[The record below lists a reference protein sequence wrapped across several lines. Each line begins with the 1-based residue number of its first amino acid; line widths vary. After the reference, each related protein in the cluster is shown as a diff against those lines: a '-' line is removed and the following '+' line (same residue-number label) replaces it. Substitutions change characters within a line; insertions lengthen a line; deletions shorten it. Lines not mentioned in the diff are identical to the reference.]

1 MQNLKE
7 LMEKYGNVTTE
18 NGLMDGVEVDMDP
31 TVGVVETIINGENE
45 EIVKEAIESAAKDAE
60 ELEEVA
66 GDAEELE
73 ETVETEEKEEE
84 ATTESAIRI
93 MDKINQTLE
102 KHGYKSDEEKESM
115 GYSVNSLNTESAQS
129 FPSATKDAAIKAGKS
144 VIEKIKA
151 GVKWIIEKIVGVFI
165 KIKESFLT
173 LLGNNAATARKL
185 QGVLAGLEDKVEE
198 GKEVSI
204 DFGAKF
210 PLASKLDKD
219 NILKSMV
226 AGNAI
231 VVNAVIKSFTDGC
244 AAKSLEK
251 FNSLDGVAGSAEVAT
266 LMGVDKAI
274 LLGTLLKGTSGNS
287 ITAIVVKEGT
297 VKIESKE
304 VEGKAPALTA
314 PLSNGDLK
322 SILSEV
328 ILKAD
333 ASKKFIEDTKG
344 SFEALKNIKV
354 EDEEFAKTAKIE
366 STISTLTNAKMKLL
380 SSLASQPKLV
390 LQFVAANV
398 AVKAKKA

>member
-1 MQNLKE
+1 MQNLKD

-45 EIVKEAIESAAKDAE
+45 EIVKEAIESASKDAEELEVVAKDAE
-60 ELEEVA
+60 ELEETV
-66 GDAEELE
+66 DA
-73 ETVETEEKEEE
+73 EEKEEE
-84 ATTESAIRI
+84 ATTESAVRI
-93 MDKINQTLE
+93 MDKINATLE
-102 KHGYKSDEEKESM
+102 KHGYKSDEDKEAM

-129 FPSATKDAAIKAGKS
+129 FPTATKDAAVKAGKS

-151 GVKWIIEKIVGVFI
+151 GVKWIIEKIVAAFI
-165 KIKESFLT
+165 KIKDSFLS
-173 LLGNNAATARKL
+173 LIGNNAATARKL
-185 QGVLAGLEDKVEE
+185 QGVLAGVEDKVEE

-274 LLGTLLKGTSGNS
+274 LLGTSGKS
-287 ITAIVVKEGT
+287 VSAIVVKEGT
-297 VKIESKE
+297 VKVESKE
-304 VEGKAPALTA
+304 AEGKAPALTT

-328 ILKAD
+328 IVKAD

-354 EDEEFAKTAKIE
+354 EDEEFAKSAKIE
-366 STISTLTNAKMKLL
+366 STVSTLTNAKMKLL

>member
-1 MQNLKE
+1 MQNLKD

-60 ELEEVA
+60 ELEVVA

-73 ETVETEEKEEE
+73 ETVEAEEKEEE

-93 MDKINQTLE
+93 MDKINATLE
-102 KHGYKSDEEKESM
+102 KHGYKSDEDKEAM
-115 GYSVNSLNTESAQS
+115 GYSVSSLNTESAQS
-129 FPSATKDAAIKAGKS
+129 FPSATKDAAVKAGKS

-151 GVKWIIEKIVGVFI
+151 GVKWIIEKIVAAFI
-165 KIKESFLT
+165 KIKDSFLS
-173 LLGNNAATARKL
+173 LIGNNAATARKL
-185 QGVLAGLEDKVEE
+185 QGVLAGVEDKVEE

-274 LLGTLLKGTSGNS
+274 LLGTSGKS
-287 ITAIVVKEGT
+287 VSAIVVKEGT
-297 VKIESKE
+297 VKVESKE
-304 VEGKAPALTA
+304 AEGKAPALTT

-328 ILKAD
+328 IVKAD

-354 EDEEFAKTAKIE
+354 EDEEFAKSAKIE
-366 STISTLTNAKMKLL
+366 TTISTLTNAKMKLL

>member
-66 GDAEELE
+66 ADAEELE

-102 KHGYKSDEEKESM
+102 KHGYKSDEDKEAM
-115 GYSVNSLNTESAQS
+115 GYSVSSLNTESAQS
-129 FPSATKDAAIKAGKS
+129 FPSATKDAAVKAGKS

-151 GVKWIIEKIVGVFI
+151 GVKWIIEKIVAAFI
-165 KIKESFLT
+165 KIKDSFLS
-173 LLGNNAATARKL
+173 LIGNNAATARKL
-185 QGVLAGLEDKVEE
+185 QGVLANVEDKVEE

-219 NILKSMV
+219 GVLKSMV

-231 VVNAVIKSFTDGC
+231 IVNAVIKEFTDGC

-251 FNSLDGVAGSAEVAT
+251 FNKLDGIAGSAEVAT
-266 LMGVDKAI
+266 LMGTEKAI
-274 LLGTLLKGTSGNS
+274 LLGTSGKS
-287 ITAIVVKEGT
+287 VSAIVVKEGT
-297 VKIESKE
+297 VKVESKE
-304 VEGKAPALTA
+304 AEGKAPVLTA
-314 PLSNGDLK
+314 PLSNADLK
-322 SILSEV
+322 AILSEV
-328 ILKAD
+328 IVKAD
-333 ASKKFIEDTKG
+333 ASKKFIEDTKA
-344 SFEALKNIKV
+344 SFESIKNIKV
-354 EDEEFAKTAKIE
+354 EDEEFAKSAKIE
-366 STISTLTNAKMKLL
+366 TTVSTLTSAKMKLL
-380 SSLASQPKLV
+380 SSLASQPKVV

>member
-1 MQNLKE
+1 MTNLKD

-60 ELEEVA
+60 ELKVVA
-66 GDAEELE
+66 ADAEDLE
-73 ETVETEEKEEE
+73 DTVDAEEKEEE

-102 KHGYKSDEEKESM
+102 KHGYKSDEDKEAM
-115 GYSVNSLNTESAQS
+115 GYSVSSLNTESAQS
-129 FPSATKDAAIKAGKS
+129 FPSATKDAAVKAGKS

-151 GVKWIIEKIVGVFI
+151 GVKWIIEKIVAAFI
-165 KIKESFLT
+165 KIKDSFLS
-173 LLGNNAATARKL
+173 LIGNNAATARKL
-185 QGVLAGLEDKVEE
+185 QGVLAGVEDKVEE

-244 AAKSLEK
+244 ASKSLEK
-251 FNSLDGVAGSAEVAT
+251 FNKLEGVAGSAEVAT
-266 LMGVDKAI
+266 LMGAEKAV
-274 LLGTLLKGTSGNS
+274 LLGTSGKS
-287 ITAIVVKEGT
+287 VSAIVVKEGT
-297 VKIESKE
+297 VKVESKE
-304 VEGKAPALTA
+304 AEGKAPALTT

-322 SILSEV
+322 AILSEV
-328 ILKAD
+328 IVKAD
-333 ASKKFIEDTKG
+333 ASKKFIEDTKA
-344 SFEALKNIKV
+344 SFESIKNIKV
-354 EDEEFAKTAKIE
+354 EDEEFAKSAKIE
-366 STISTLTNAKMKLL
+366 STVSTLTSAKMKLL

>member
-1 MQNLKE
+1 MQKLKD

-60 ELEEVA
+60 ELEVVA

-73 ETVETEEKEEE
+73 ETVEAEEKEEE

-93 MDKINQTLE
+93 MDKINATLE
-102 KHGYKSDEEKESM
+102 KHGYKSDEDKEAM
-115 GYSVNSLNTESAQS
+115 GYSVSSLNTESAQS
-129 FPSATKDAAIKAGKS
+129 FPSATKDAAVKAGKS

-151 GVKWIIEKIVGVFI
+151 GVKWIIEKIVATFI
-165 KIKESFLT
+165 KIKDSFLS
-173 LLGNNAATARKL
+173 LIGNNAATARKL
-185 QGVLAGLEDKVEE
+185 QGVLAGVEDKVEE

-219 NILKSMV
+219 NILKSMIP
-226 AGNAI
+226 GNAI

-274 LLGTLLKGTSGNS
+274 LLGTSGKS
-287 ITAIVVKEGT
+287 VSAIVVKEGT
-297 VKIESKE
+297 VKVESKE
-304 VEGKAPALTA
+304 AEGKAPALTT

-328 ILKAD
+328 IVKAD

-354 EDEEFAKTAKIE
+354 EDEEFAKSAKIE
-366 STISTLTNAKMKLL
+366 STVSTLTNAKMKLL

>member
-1 MQNLKE
+1 MQNLKD

-60 ELEEVA
+60 ELEVVA

-73 ETVETEEKEEE
+73 ETVEAEEKEEE

-93 MDKINQTLE
+93 MDKINATLE
-102 KHGYKSDEEKESM
+102 KHGYKSDEDKEAM
-115 GYSVNSLNTESAQS
+115 GYSVSSLNTESAQS
-129 FPSATKDAAIKAGKS
+129 FPSATKDAAVKAGKS

-151 GVKWIIEKIVGVFI
+151 GVKWIIEKIVAAFI
-165 KIKESFLT
+165 KIKDSFLS
-173 LLGNNAATARKL
+173 LIGNNAATARKL
-185 QGVLAGLEDKVEE
+185 QGVLAGVEDKVEE

-274 LLGTLLKGTSGNS
+274 LLGTSGKS
-287 ITAIVVKEGT
+287 VSAIVVKEGT
-297 VKIESKE
+297 VKVESKE
-304 VEGKAPALTA
+304 AEGKAPALTT

-328 ILKAD
+328 IVKAD

-354 EDEEFAKTAKIE
+354 EDEEFAKSAKIE
-366 STISTLTNAKMKLL
+366 STVSTLTNAKMKLL

>member
-66 GDAEELE
+66 ADAEELE

-102 KHGYKSDEEKESM
+102 KHGYKSDEDKEAM

-129 FPSATKDAAIKAGKS
+129 FPTATKDAAVKAGKS

-151 GVKWIIEKIVGVFI
+151 GVKWIIEKIVAAFI
-165 KIKESFLT
+165 KIKDSFLS
-173 LLGNNAATARKL
+173 LIGNNAATARKL
-185 QGVLAGLEDKVEE
+185 QGVLAGVEDKVEE

-226 AGNAI
+226 TGNAI
-231 VVNAVIKSFTDGC
+231 VVNTVIKSFTDGC

-274 LLGTLLKGTSGNS
+274 LLGTSGKS
-287 ITAIVVKEGT
+287 VSAIVVKEGT
-297 VKIESKE
+297 VKVESKDA
-304 VEGKAPALTA
+304 EGKAPALTT
-314 PLSNGDLK
+314 PLSNGDLN
-322 SILSEV
+322 LFY
-328 ILKAD
+328 LKL
-333 ASKKFIEDTKG
+333 F
-344 SFEALKNIKV
+344 
-354 EDEEFAKTAKIE
+354 
-366 STISTLTNAKMKLL
+366 
-380 SSLASQPKLV
+380 
-390 LQFVAANV
+390 
-398 AVKAKKA
+398 

>member
-66 GDAEELE
+66 ADAEELE

-102 KHGYKSDEEKESM
+102 KHGYKSDEDKEAM
-115 GYSVNSLNTESAQS
+115 GYSVSSLNTESAQS
-129 FPSATKDAAIKAGKS
+129 FPSATKDAAVKAGKS

-151 GVKWIIEKIVGVFI
+151 GVKWIIEKIVAAFI
-165 KIKESFLT
+165 KIKDSFLS
-173 LLGNNAATARKL
+173 LIGNNAATARKL
-185 QGVLAGLEDKVEE
+185 QGVLANVEDKVEE

-219 NILKSMV
+219 GVLKSMV

-231 VVNAVIKSFTDGC
+231 IVNAVIKEFTDGC

-251 FNSLDGVAGSAEVAT
+251 FNKLDGIAGSAEVAT
-266 LMGVDKAI
+266 LMGAEKAI
-274 LLGTLLKGTSGNS
+274 LLGTSGKS
-287 ITAIVVKEGT
+287 VSAIVVKEGT
-297 VKIESKE
+297 VKVESKE
-304 VEGKAPALTA
+304 AEGKAPALTT

-322 SILSEV
+322 AILSEV
-328 ILKAD
+328 IVKAD
-333 ASKKFIEDTKG
+333 VSKKFIEDTKA
-344 SFEALKNIKV
+344 SFESIKNIKV
-354 EDEEFAKTAKIE
+354 EDEEFAKSAKIE
-366 STISTLTNAKMKLL
+366 TTVSTLTSAKMKLL
-380 SSLASQPKLV
+380 SSLASQPKVV

>member
-66 GDAEELE
+66 ADAEELE

-102 KHGYKSDEEKESM
+102 KHGYKSDEDKEAM
-115 GYSVNSLNTESAQS
+115 GYSVSSLNTESAQS
-129 FPSATKDAAIKAGKS
+129 FPSATKDAAVKAGKS

-151 GVKWIIEKIVGVFI
+151 GVKWIIEKIVAAFI
-165 KIKESFLT
+165 KIKDSFLS
-173 LLGNNAATARKL
+173 LIGNNAATARKL
-185 QGVLAGLEDKVEE
+185 QGVLANVEDKVEE

-219 NILKSMV
+219 GVLKSMV

-231 VVNAVIKSFTDGC
+231 IVNAVIKEFTDGC

-251 FNSLDGVAGSAEVAT
+251 FNKLDGIAGSAEVAT
-266 LMGVDKAI
+266 LMGAEKAI
-274 LLGTLLKGTSGNS
+274 LLGTSGKS
-287 ITAIVVKEGT
+287 VSAIVVKEGT
-297 VKIESKE
+297 VKVESKE
-304 VEGKAPALTA
+304 AEGKAPVLTA
-314 PLSNGDLK
+314 PLSNADLK
-322 SILSEV
+322 AILSEV
-328 ILKAD
+328 IVKAD
-333 ASKKFIEDTKG
+333 ASKKFIEDTKA
-344 SFEALKNIKV
+344 SFESIKNIKV
-354 EDEEFAKTAKIE
+354 EDEEFAKSAKIE
-366 STISTLTNAKMKLL
+366 TTVSTLTSAKMKLL
-380 SSLASQPKLV
+380 SSLASQPKVV
-390 LQFVAANV
+390 LQFVATNV

>member
-1 MQNLKE
+1 MQNLKD
-7 LMEKYGNVTTE
+7 LMEKYGSVTTE

-66 GDAEELE
+66 ADAEELE

-115 GYSVNSLNTESAQS
+115 GYSVSSLNTESAQS
-129 FPSATKDAAIKAGKS
+129 FPTATKDAAVKAGKS

-151 GVKWIIEKIVGVFI
+151 GVKWIIEKIVAAFI
-165 KIKESFLT
+165 KIKDSFLS
-173 LLGNNAATARKL
+173 LIGNNAATARKL
-185 QGVLAGLEDKVEE
+185 QGVLANVEDKVEE

-204 DFGAKF
+204 DFGVKF

-219 NILKSMV
+219 GVLKSMV

-231 VVNAVIKSFTDGC
+231 IVNAVIKEFTDGC

-251 FNSLDGVAGSAEVAT
+251 FNKLDGITGSAEVAT
-266 LMGVDKAI
+266 LMGAEKAI
-274 LLGTLLKGTSGNS
+274 LLGTSGKS
-287 ITAIVVKEGT
+287 VSAIVVKEGS
-297 VKIESKE
+297 VKVETKE
-304 VEGKAPALTA
+304 AEGKAPALTA

-322 SILSEV
+322 AILSEV
-328 ILKAD
+328 IVKAD
-333 ASKKFIEDTKG
+333 ASKKFIEDTKA
-344 SFEALKNIKV
+344 SFESIKNIKV
-354 EDEEFAKTAKIE
+354 EDEEFAKSAKIE
-366 STISTLTNAKMKLL
+366 STVSTLTSAKMKLL
-380 SSLASQPKLV
+380 SSLASQPKVV

>member
-66 GDAEELE
+66 ADAEELE

-102 KHGYKSDEEKESM
+102 KHGYKSDEDKEAM
-115 GYSVNSLNTESAQS
+115 GYSVSSLNTESAQS
-129 FPSATKDAAIKAGKS
+129 FPSATKDAAVKAGKS

-151 GVKWIIEKIVGVFI
+151 GVKWIIEKIVAAFI
-165 KIKESFLT
+165 KIKDSFLS
-173 LLGNNAATARKL
+173 LIGNNAATARKL
-185 QGVLAGLEDKVEE
+185 QGVLANVEDKVEE

-219 NILKSMV
+219 GVLKSMV

-231 VVNAVIKSFTDGC
+231 IVNAVIKEFTDGC

-251 FNSLDGVAGSAEVAT
+251 FNKLDGIAGSAEVAT
-266 LMGVDKAI
+266 LMGAEKAI
-274 LLGTLLKGTSGNS
+274 LLGTSGKS
-287 ITAIVVKEGT
+287 VSAIVVKEGT
-297 VKIESKE
+297 VKVESKDA
-304 VEGKAPALTA
+304 EGKAPALTT

-322 SILSEV
+322 AILSEV
-328 ILKAD
+328 IVKAD
-333 ASKKFIEDTKG
+333 ASKKFIEDTKA
-344 SFEALKNIKV
+344 SFESIKNIKV
-354 EDEEFAKTAKIE
+354 EDEEFAKSAKIE
-366 STISTLTNAKMKLL
+366 TTVSTLTSAKMKLL
-380 SSLASQPKLV
+380 SSLASQPKVV
-390 LQFVAANV
+390 LQFVVANV

>member
-1 MQNLKE
+1 MQNLKD
-7 LMEKYGNVTTE
+7 LMEEYGNVTTE

-66 GDAEELE
+66 ADAEELE

-102 KHGYKSDEEKESM
+102 KHGYKSDEDKEAM
-115 GYSVNSLNTESAQS
+115 GYSVSSLNTESAQS
-129 FPSATKDAAIKAGKS
+129 FPSATKDAAVKAGKS

-151 GVKWIIEKIVGVFI
+151 GVKWIIEKIVAVFI
-165 KIKESFLT
+165 KIKDSFLS
-173 LLGNNAATARKL
+173 LIGNNAATARKL
-185 QGVLAGLEDKVEE
+185 QGVLANVEDKVEE

-219 NILKSMV
+219 GVLKSMV

-231 VVNAVIKSFTDGC
+231 IVNAVIKEFTDGC

-251 FNSLDGVAGSAEVAT
+251 FNKLDGIAGSAEVAT
-266 LMGVDKAI
+266 LMGAEKAI
-274 LLGTLLKGTSGNS
+274 LLGTSGKS
-287 ITAIVVKEGT
+287 VSAIVVKEGT
-297 VKIESKE
+297 VKVESKE
-304 VEGKAPALTA
+304 AEGKAPVLTA
-314 PLSNGDLK
+314 PLSNADLK
-322 SILSEV
+322 AILSEV
-328 ILKAD
+328 IVKAD
-333 ASKKFIEDTKG
+333 ASKKFIEDTKA
-344 SFEALKNIKV
+344 SFESIKNIKV
-354 EDEEFAKTAKIE
+354 EDEEFAKSAKIE
-366 STISTLTNAKMKLL
+366 TTVSTLTSAKMKLL
-380 SSLASQPKLV
+380 SSLASQPKVV
-390 LQFVAANV
+390 LQFVATNV

>member
-1 MQNLKE
+1 MQNLKD

-66 GDAEELE
+66 ADAEELE

-102 KHGYKSDEEKESM
+102 KHGYKSDEDKEAM
-115 GYSVNSLNTESAQS
+115 GYSVSSLNTESAQS
-129 FPSATKDAAIKAGKS
+129 FPSATKDAAVKAGKS

-151 GVKWIIEKIVGVFI
+151 GVKWIIEKIVAVFI
-165 KIKESFLT
+165 KIKDSFLS
-173 LLGNNAATARKL
+173 LIGNNAATARKL
-185 QGVLAGLEDKVEE
+185 QGVLANVEDKVEE

-219 NILKSMV
+219 GVLKSMV

-231 VVNAVIKSFTDGC
+231 IVNAVIKEFTDGC

-251 FNSLDGVAGSAEVAT
+251 FNKLDGIAGSAEVAT
-266 LMGVDKAI
+266 LMGAEKAI
-274 LLGTLLKGTSGNS
+274 LLGTSGKS
-287 ITAIVVKEGT
+287 VSAIVVKEGT
-297 VKIESKE
+297 VKVESKE
-304 VEGKAPALTA
+304 AEGKAPVLTA
-314 PLSNGDLK
+314 PLSNADLK
-322 SILSEV
+322 AILSEV
-328 ILKAD
+328 IVKAD
-333 ASKKFIEDTKG
+333 VSKKFIEDTKA
-344 SFEALKNIKV
+344 SFESIKNIKV
-354 EDEEFAKTAKIE
+354 EDEEFAKSAKIE
-366 STISTLTNAKMKLL
+366 TTVSTLTSAKMKLL
-380 SSLASQPKLV
+380 SSLASQPKVV
-390 LQFVAANV
+390 LQFVATNV

>member
-66 GDAEELE
+66 ADAEELE

-102 KHGYKSDEEKESM
+102 KHGYKSDEDKEAM
-115 GYSVNSLNTESAQS
+115 GYSVSSLNTESAQS
-129 FPSATKDAAIKAGKS
+129 FPSATKDAAVKAGKS

-151 GVKWIIEKIVGVFI
+151 GVKWIIEKIVAAFI
-165 KIKESFLT
+165 KIKDSFLS
-173 LLGNNAATARKL
+173 LIGNNAATARKL
-185 QGVLAGLEDKVEE
+185 QGVLANVEDKVEE

-219 NILKSMV
+219 GVLKSMV

-231 VVNAVIKSFTDGC
+231 IVNAVIKEFTDGC

-251 FNSLDGVAGSAEVAT
+251 FNKLDGIAGSAEVAT
-266 LMGVDKAI
+266 LMGAEKAI
-274 LLGTLLKGTSGNS
+274 LLGTSGKS
-287 ITAIVVKEGT
+287 VSAIVVKEGT
-297 VKIESKE
+297 VKVESKE
-304 VEGKAPALTA
+304 AEGKAPVLTA
-314 PLSNGDLK
+314 PLSNADLK
-322 SILSEV
+322 AILSEV
-328 ILKAD
+328 IVKAD
-333 ASKKFIEDTKG
+333 ASKKFIEDTKA
-344 SFEALKNIKV
+344 SFESIKNIKV
-354 EDEEFAKTAKIE
+354 EDEEFAKSAKIE
-366 STISTLTNAKMKLL
+366 TTVSTLTSAKMKLL
-380 SSLASQPKLV
+380 SSLASQPKVV